1 MYWALQRRKGQ
12 NRIQKFVINHF
23 FLFILV
29 LRFTSARLA
38 GLDRGEISRSG
49 WSVCGVAGLFEY
61 RESMENARMYFICTR
76 WSGVTGGV
84 GGFRPGTRCSP
95 TKAGCKQLPS
105 RCITRTFAH
114 GSPKKPEV

>member
-76 WSGVTGGV
+76 WSGVGGV
-84 GGFRPGTRCSP
+84 GDFRPGTRCSP
-95 TKAGCKQLPS
+95 TS